1 MAKQIINVGT
11 SANDRQG
18 DSLRTA
24 FQKVN
29 ANFTELYDE
38 INSIE
43 IGAVNWDSISG
54 KPTFATVATSGSYTD
69 LSNKPTIPTDISE
82 LTDTQGLLVDSYD
95 GGGAD
100 SEYNDE
106 ETLDGGGA

>member
-1 MAKQIINVGT
+1 MAKQIINVGNT
-11 SANDRQG
+11 PNDRQG

-29 ANFTELYDE
+29 ANFTELYNEIGSIQIGE
-38 INSIE
+38 INWELI
-43 IGAVNWDSISG
+43 AN
-54 KPTFATVATSGSYTD
+54 KPAFSTVATSGSYTD
-69 LSNKPTIPTDISE
+69 LLNTPTIPTDISQ

-100 SEYNDE
+100 SDFSDE
-106 ETLDGGGA
+106 ETIDGGGA